1 MRPKF
6 RCFRLV
12 IIHYVV
18 WRVWNALARNFV
30 GLIDAFPIRTCS
42 CLKCCAEWQILT
54 RHPTYVYVCCCF
66 GLKPS
71 HPKTNSPIV
80 ANHAFARSCGSFS
93 WLQLFTS
100 LTVAAFM
107 PRAPDNGLLSLSL
120 FAIMQPDCE
129 SIAMQP
135 FDAHIG
141 KGPETS
147 KEALSGA
154 PTRAAEHLTFPGLLV
169 RSLFFR
175 PMLNC
180 QCNICLFFWGFFFW

>member
-1 MRPKF
+1 MLLHG
-6 RCFRLV
+6 LV
-12 IIHYVV
+12 AVF
-18 WRVWNALARNFV
+18 LDF
-30 GLIDAFPIRTCS
+30 
-42 CLKCCAEWQILT
+42 
-54 RHPTYVYVCCCF
+54 
-66 GLKPS
+66 
-71 HPKTNSPIV
+71 
-80 ANHAFARSCGSFS
+80 
-93 WLQLFTS
+93 QLFTS

-180 QCNICLFFWGFFFW
+180 QCNICLFFWGSFFDN